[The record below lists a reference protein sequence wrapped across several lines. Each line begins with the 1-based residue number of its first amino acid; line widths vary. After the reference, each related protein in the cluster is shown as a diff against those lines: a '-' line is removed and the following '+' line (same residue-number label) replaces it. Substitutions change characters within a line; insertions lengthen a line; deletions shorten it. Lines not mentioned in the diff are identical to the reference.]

1 MGLFTGMDI
10 TSSAL
15 TAQRVR
21 MDVISSNMA
30 NAETTRGKYVD
41 GEWQPYQRK
50 TVVLQTKNNRFSGY
64 LQQAMKDTSQSAIG
78 NGVKVA
84 AIKED
89 VHMIYEPTNPDA
101 NNEGYVAEMDYKLV
115 YDPTHADADPDTGY
129 VKMPNVDPLRETVD
143 LISATRSYE
152 ANVTVFNAS
161 KGMMM
166 KALEIG
172 K

>member
-1 MGLFTGMDI
+1 MTIFQTLNT
-10 TSSAL
+10 TASAL
-15 TAQRVR
+15 TAQRLR

-30 NAETTRGKYVD
+30 NVDTTRGEYVN

-50 TVVLQTKNNRFSGY
+50 MVVMQPQEGQFSSF
-64 LQQAMKDTSQSAIG
+64 LQQAMGSQGKAVGS
-78 NGVKVA
+78 GVKVTE
-84 AIKED
+84 IIED
-89 VHMIYEPTNPDA
+89 KTPFKLVYNPVHPDA
-101 NNEGYVAEMDYKLV
+101 NEDGYVQL
-115 YDPTHADADPDTGY
+115 
-129 VKMPNVDPLRETVD
+129 PNVDPLKEMVD

-161 KGMMM
+161 KGMLM

>member
-1 MGLFTGMDI
+1 MSIFHSMNNTA
-10 TSSAL
+10 SAL
-15 TAQRVR
+15 SAQRMR

-30 NAETTRGKYVD
+30 NVDSTRARLVN
-41 GEWQPYQRK
+41 GEWQPYRRK
-50 TVVLQTKNNRFSGY
+50 SVVLQPKEGQFANFLNVAMNRS
-64 LQQAMKDTSQSAIG
+64 DRNTVG
-78 NGVKVA
+78 NGVKVTR
-84 AIKED
+84 IVED
-89 VHMIYEPTNPDA
+89 ETPFKLVYNPEHPDA
-101 NNEGYVAEMDYKLV
+101 NDEGYVQL
-115 YDPTHADADPDTGY
+115 
-129 VKMPNVDPLRETVD
+129 PNVDPLREMVD